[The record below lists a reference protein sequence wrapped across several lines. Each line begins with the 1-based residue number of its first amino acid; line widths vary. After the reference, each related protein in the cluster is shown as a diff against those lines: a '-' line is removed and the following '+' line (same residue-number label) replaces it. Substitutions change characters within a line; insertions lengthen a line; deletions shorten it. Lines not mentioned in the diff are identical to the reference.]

1 MIKMPKKKRDSTYMP
16 VTGAGL
22 IRFFEEEM
30 KGIKITP
37 LQIVIITM
45 IFIIVIIMGNMGI
58 LSFIKI

>member
-1 MIKMPKKKRDSTYMP
+1 MPKKKKRESSYMP

-37 LQIVIITM
+37 LQIVIITI
-45 IFIIVIIMGNMGI
+45 IFITVIIMGNMGM
-58 LSFIKI
+58 LSFIRI

>member
-1 MIKMPKKKRDSTYMP
+1 MPKKKKRESSYMP

-37 LQIVIITM
+37 LQIVIITTV
-45 IFIIVIIMGNMGI
+45 FITVIIMGNMGMF
-58 LSFIKI
+58 SFIRI

>member
-1 MIKMPKKKRDSTYMP
+1 MIKMPKKRDSTYMP

-45 IFIIVIIMGNMGI
+45 IFTIVIIMGNMGI